1 MFVSGVIREVLSLR
15 IGLISYNKHKRAQPN
30 NNKTWQAPE
39 VKEAF
44 KLTLINNSGWM
55 LNKN

>member
-44 KLTLINNSGWM
+44 KLTLINFSG
-55 LNKN
+55 